1 VDQQFLAV
9 ARRVYPQVD
18 DAVLVTKGKDIC
30 LRLAGHSLHDEV
42 GALAGQLGSQ
52 NQAKEMV
59 DAAAA
64 AFCAASVSVSAMTT
78 S

>member
-1 VDQQFLAV
+1 V
-9 ARRVYPQVD
+9 
-18 DAVLVTKGKDIC
+18 
-30 LRLAGHSLHDEV
+30 V

-52 NQAKEMV
+52 SQAKEIV

-64 AFCAASVSVSAMTT
+64 AFCAASVSLPVTT